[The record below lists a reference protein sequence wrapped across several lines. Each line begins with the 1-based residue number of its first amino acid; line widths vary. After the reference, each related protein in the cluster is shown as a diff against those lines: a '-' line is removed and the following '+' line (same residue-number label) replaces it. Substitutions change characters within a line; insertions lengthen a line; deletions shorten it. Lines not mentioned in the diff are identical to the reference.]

1 MVFPFPT
8 KPSDDLRA
16 LFKYQRLKEHAQDL
30 KHSSIGP
37 GGSLDIVNSSGTVVA
52 SFGDVGS
59 GQGIGLRDSGAVR
72 DVRSLFADVGR
83 MSDAEGRLDSHASRL
98 GSAEGR
104 LDSHASRIGSAE
116 NGISSLGTRMG
127 NAEGR
132 LDSHAGRIGAT
143 ENVANGVRSEVN
155 TARGGFGSLNARL
168 NDHVSRIGS
177 VQAEVQN
184 ARGSYSSLGARL
196 SAYSTNMTW
205 IYNQV
210 NAIRDF
216 IGMPPVIPP

>member
-30 KHSSIGP
+30 KFSSIGP

-132 LDSHAGRIGAT
+132 LDSHASRIGAT

-155 TARGGFGSLNARL
+155 TARGGFGSLGARL

-177 VQAEVQN
+177 LENRADQGIAALAAQIERINTLYQRV
-184 ARGSYSSLGARL
+184 
-196 SAYSTNMTW
+196 
-205 IYNQV
+205 NQILEWL
-210 NAIRDF
+210 N
-216 IGMPPVIPP
+216 GKPGWPP